1 MPRGAKASPPCGR
14 PVCRRCGTQR
24 GRIAHATLFSGTRP
38 RCRTRQE
45 WKYTG
50 TRDGRL
56 TRWSALARFGA
67 PEMRPCG
74 RVAHYMDTF
83 PEVTPFIRFGGNRG
97 HLAHGDRPGRT
108 GRHHARAVPPR
119 DVERDRAALGRRE
132 PRTTRHPGKH
142 RRPRATQRSRQRE
155 THDDGPAQV
164 SRRAGPPSMTSVPV
178 HDSLR
183 AHRSRGVRGCRK
195 VRSMAGSMSS
205 ATCSGR
211 FAAHLAR
218 PAVDIP
224 ACEKNR
230 LYETEQIH
238 GSPTRHSAR
247 RHHA

>member
-1 MPRGAKASPPCGR
+1 MVRAAMPRGVKASPPCGR
-14 PVCRRCGTQR
+14 PVCRRCGTLR

-83 PEVTPFIRFGGNRG
+83 PEVTPFIHFGGNRG

-108 GRHHARAVPPR
+108 DRHHTRGIPPW
-119 DVERDRAALGRRE
+119 DVERDRATLGRPG

-142 RRPRATQRSRQRE
+142 RRPRAIHRSRQCEARG
-155 THDDGPAQV
+155 DVAAQV
-164 SRRAGPPSMTSVPV
+164 SRRAVPSFDDIGARTRLV
-178 HDSLR
+178 
-183 AHRSRGVRGCRK
+183 A
-195 VRSMAGSMSS
+195 S
-205 ATCSGR
+205 A
-211 FAAHLAR
+211 
-218 PAVDIP
+218 PIP
-224 ACEKNR
+224 WR
-230 LYETEQIH
+230 
-238 GSPTRHSAR
+238 TRIPKSA
-247 RHHA
+247 